1 MYLNLELC
9 PDDEC
14 DVARL
19 ESKRWKDL
27 NRHRRGAA
35 KKKISLE
42 NVCLIDNEKS
52 VLVFS

>member
-19 ESKRWKDL
+19 ESKRRKDM
-27 NRHRRGAA
+27 NRHRSGAA
-35 KKKISLE
+35 KKK
-42 NVCLIDNEKS
+42 N
-52 VLVFS
+52 